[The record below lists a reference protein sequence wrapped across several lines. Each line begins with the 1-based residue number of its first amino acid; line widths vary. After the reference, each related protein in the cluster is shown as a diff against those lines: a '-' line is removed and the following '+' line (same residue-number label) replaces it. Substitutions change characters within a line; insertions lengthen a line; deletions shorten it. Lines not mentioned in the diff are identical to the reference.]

1 MNVASFSEILP
12 AEENSAM
19 PEDIQLI
26 REEERGRKSEIE
38 VSEDEPI
45 RRTRIKSLRKKA
57 ASASTK
63 LAHGLKKRG
72 KRVADCKFASIAIDD
87 FRDEKEEEAVDAF
100 RLVLVEKNMLP
111 HHLDDYHTMLRF
123 LKARKFDLDK
133 TIHMWEEMIKWR
145 KENGVDTI
153 VQDFY
158 YEEFD
163 DVQRHYPH
171 GYHGVDKDGRP
182 VYIERLGKIE
192 TAKLMNVTTIERFL
206 KYHIQ
211 GFEKA
216 FAEKFPACS
225 IAAKRHIDST
235 TTILDVH
242 GVNWMS
248 FGKVALDL
256 IKNMQKIDGDNYP
269 ETLHQM
275 FIINAGAGFKM
286 IWSTVKSFLDP
297 RTTSKIHVLGSKFHS
312 KLMEFVDLSQLPEFV
327 GGTCSCPGGC
337 LKYQKGPWN
346 DPEIMKLVHSQEIMY
361 MKRTT
366 SSSDCEDLKSKLF
379 ANKATR
385 NDMVFADVVP
395 DLDGQ
400 IPNITVS
407 ADNNVILGETSCIG
421 NPVEIAR
428 INAKAEEANL
438 KNHAFGKSEE
448 ARSLKVIPDVR
459 GLPVGFVFKFFA
471 CLQILFRSLG
481 KLWALR
487 PKDNQPKVQ
496 CEPIDLAASQ
506 SEPESEQEPG
516 FESPAVVQK
525 IEDSLLNPCWKR
537 LQHLEQMVTDLVNKP
552 TRIPPDKEAT
562 LVESLKRIKAIEY
575 DLQKTKKA
583 LFATASKQVELAE
596 SLENLRESSMH
607 RPTCW
612 RRSWKP
618 APSES
623 R

>member
-1 MNVASFSEILP
+1 MHSRLSSDGDAIISL
-12 AEENSAM
+12 A
-19 PEDIQLI
+19 
-26 REEERGRKSEIE
+26 EIE

-45 RRTRIKSLRKKA
+45 RRTRIRSLRKKA
-57 ASASTK
+57 ANASTK

-72 KRVADCKFASIAIDD
+72 KRIADCKFAAIAIDD
-87 FRDEKEEEAVDAF
+87 FRDEKEEEAVDAL
-100 RLVLVEKNMLP
+100 RLILVEKNMLP

-133 TIHMWEEMIKWR
+133 TVHMWEEMIKWR
-145 KENGVDTI
+145 KECGVDTI

-158 YEEFD
+158 YDEFEE
-163 DVQRHYPH
+163 VQRYYPH
-171 GYHGVDKDGRP
+171 GYHGVDKEGRP
-182 VYIERLGKIE
+182 VYIERLGKVE
-192 TAKLMNVTTIERFL
+192 PTKLMNVTTVERFL

-248 FGKVALDL
+248 FGKIALDL

-286 IWSTVKSFLDP
+286 AWTTVRGFLDP

-312 KLMEFVDLSQLPEFV
+312 KLMESVDSSQLPTFV

-346 DPEIMKLVHSQEIMY
+346 DPEIVKLVHAQDMMY
-361 MKRTT
+361 LKRTT
-366 SSSDCEDLKSKLF
+366 SSSDCDDHKNKLL
-379 ANKATR
+379 AHKAL
-385 NDMVFADVVP
+385 VFADVVP
-395 DLDGQ
+395 DLADQ
-400 IPNITVS
+400 VLNIAALPDDKVRM
-407 ADNNVILGETSCIG
+407 GESSCIG
-421 NPVEIAR
+421 DPVEVVSTDAR
-428 INAKAEEANL
+428 VEEANL
-438 KNHAFGKSEE
+438 MNQAFGRSEE
-448 ARSLKVIPDVR
+448 ARPLKVISHVR
-459 GLPVGFVFKFFA
+459 SLPAGFIFKFFA
-471 CLQILFRSLG
+471 CLHILFRSLG

-487 PKDNQPKVQ
+487 PEEKQPKPQQ
-496 CEPIDLAASQ
+496 CEHVDVTVSLSQ
-506 SEPESEQEPG
+506 SDSDFKGPI
-516 FESPAVVQK
+516 VTQK
-525 IEDSLLNPCWKR
+525 IDDALLNPCWKR
-537 LQHLEQMVTDLVNKP
+537 LQHLEQLVTDLINKP
-552 TRIPPDKEAT
+552 TRIPPDKEET
-562 LVESLKRIKAIEY
+562 IIESLNRIKAIEY

-596 SLENLRESSMH
+596 SLENLKEISMH
-607 RPTCW
+607 RPTTCW
-612 RRSWKP
+612 RRNCKP

>member
-1 MNVASFSEILP
+1 
-12 AEENSAM
+12 M

-26 REEERGRKSEIE
+26 REEERARKSEIE

-45 RRTRIKSLRKKA
+45 RRTRIRSLRKKA

-72 KRVADCKFASIAIDD
+72 KRIADCKFAAIAIDD

-100 RLVLVEKNMLP
+100 RLILVEKSMLP

-133 TIHMWEEMIKWR
+133 ALHMWEEMIKWR
-145 KENGVDTI
+145 KEYGVDTI
-153 VQDFY
+153 IQDFY
-158 YEEFD
+158 YEEFEE
-163 DVQRHYPH
+163 VQRHYPH
-171 GYHGVDKDGRP
+171 GYHGVDKEGRP

-192 TAKLMNVTTIERFL
+192 TAKLMIVTTIERFL
-206 KYHIQ
+206 KYHVQ

-225 IAAKRHIDST
+225 IAAKKHIDST
-235 TTILDVH
+235 TTILDVQ

-286 IWSTVKSFLDP
+286 AWTTVKSFLDP
-297 RTTSKIHVLGSKFHS
+297 KTTSKIHVLGNKFHS
-312 KLMEFVDLSQLPEFV
+312 KLMESVDSSQLPDFV

-346 DPEIMKLVHSQEIMY
+346 DPEIMKAQEIMY
-361 MKRTT
+361 LKRTT
-366 SSSDCEDLKSKLF
+366 SSSDCEDLKNKLL
-379 ANKATR
+379 ANKAKR
-385 NDMVFADVVP
+385 NDMIFADTVP

-400 IPNITVS
+400 IPNITAQPDANVRMGESSCSGNLVEVVS
-407 ADNNVILGETSCIG
+407 TD
-421 NPVEIAR
+421 
-428 INAKAEEANL
+428 AKVEEANL
-438 KNHAFGKSEE
+438 TNRAFGRSKEVGPLNVISHS
-448 ARSLKVIPDVR
+448 RSLPTAFI
-459 GLPVGFVFKFFA
+459 FKFFA
-471 CLQILFRSLG
+471 YLQILFRSLG
-481 KLWALR
+481 KIWNLR
-487 PKDNQPKVQ
+487 PEDKQLKLLR
-496 CEPIDLAASQ
+496 EPVNFTESL
-506 SEPESEQEPG
+506 PELEPG
-516 FESPAVVQK
+516 FKGPTVVQK
-525 IEDSLLNPCWKR
+525 IDDSVLDPCWKR
-537 LQHLEQMVTDLVNKP
+537 LQHLEQLVTDLVNRP
-552 TRIPPDKEAT
+552 SRIPADKEET
-562 LVESLKRIKAIEY
+562 ILESLKRIKAIEY

-596 SLENLRESSMH
+596 SLENLKESSMH
-607 RPTCW
+607 RPATCW
-612 RRSWKP
+612 RRSYKHT
-618 APSES
+618 PSES